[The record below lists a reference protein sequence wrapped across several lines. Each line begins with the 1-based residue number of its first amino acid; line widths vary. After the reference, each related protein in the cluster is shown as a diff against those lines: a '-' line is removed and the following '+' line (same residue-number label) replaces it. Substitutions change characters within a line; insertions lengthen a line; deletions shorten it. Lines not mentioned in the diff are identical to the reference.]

1 MIVKSG
7 NLSISQVKKSDELK
21 FLILS
26 KNYLREI
33 LKKKISKE
41 KNDSNL
47 KKIRKN
53 HGKIFWILKK
63 KFKIGFVVIYINKD
77 FRAKKKN
84 CYIRDIYIKKHFR
97 LKKFGKIVVSKI
109 IEYFIKKKFNFIKI
123 DILPTNKKVIK
134 FWGKFDFKK
143 RGKSYYLSLK

>member
-77 FRAKKKN
+77 FRTKKKN
-84 CYIRDIYIKKHFR
+84 CYIRDIYIKKHLR

-109 IEYFIKKKFNFIKI
+109 IEYF
-123 DILPTNKKVIK
+123 
-134 FWGKFDFKK
+134 
-143 RGKSYYLSLK
+143 

>member
-41 KNDSNL
+41 KNDFNL

-97 LKKFGKIVVSKI
+97 LKKFGKIVVIKI